1 MDVIQD
7 LSLIVDW
14 CVVCKVRSVDYD
26 PVSFFLR
33 LKFGV
38 VGVVREDLVY
48 LCGLDERM
56 RGVLKVSTPKK
67 KKKISTQKIEKL
79 ILIAHRHASRERM
92 SRSKQTT

>member
-26 PVSFFLR
+26 PVSLFVR
-33 LKFGV
+33 LKFSV

-48 LCGLDERM
+48 LLW
-56 RGVLKVSTPKK
+56 
-67 KKKISTQKIEKL
+67 
-79 ILIAHRHASRERM
+79 
-92 SRSKQTT
+92 